1 MSYCLIIA
9 VFILS
14 GNESQIS
21 FRRTKGF
28 KIAAVILHCIGDD
41 IAPQGGIDG
50 HFNIRQRHGLMRH
63 HQQSNSISQELFDG
77 ILPVFIIGCSFFIFP
92 YFGHF
97 EKNADNILDLPASGA
112 GGPFHFIIKKRKRVF
127 AQSDQIITAAG
138 FAGVSLPCFT
148 FIRFCTKHNTAE
160 FQFQKAQ
167 GDAAKGSRTFAASCH
182 SEADQSRTGVPDRP
196 RITVEVQNF
205 MVENRHII
213 PILSI

>member
-14 GNESQIS
+14 GNEFRVS

-28 KIAAVILHCIGDD
+28 EIAAVAFHRFGNV
-41 IAPQGGIDG
+41 IASQGGIDS

-63 HQQSNSISQELFDG
+63 HQQGNRIPQKLFDG
-77 ILPVFIIGCSFFIFP
+77 ILPVFIIGCGPFILP
-92 YFGHF
+92 DFGHF
-97 EKNADNILDLPASGA
+97 EKDVDNILDLPASGA
-112 GGPFHFIIKKRKRVF
+112 GGPFHFIIKKRKRIF

-167 GDAAKGSRTFAASCH
+167 GDAAKGARTFAASCH

-196 RITVEVQNF
+196 RVTVEVQNF